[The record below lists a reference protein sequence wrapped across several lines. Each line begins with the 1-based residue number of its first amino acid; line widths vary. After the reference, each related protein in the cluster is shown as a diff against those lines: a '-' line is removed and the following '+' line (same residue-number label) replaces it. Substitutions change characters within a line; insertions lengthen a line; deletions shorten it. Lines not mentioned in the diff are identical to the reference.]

1 METARLGK
9 TGLLVSRSAFGA
21 LPIQRAEIG
30 EAVMI
35 LRAALSGGINFFDT
49 ARAYTDSEAKIGA
62 AFRGKR
68 DKVVLATKTQAQTA
82 EGLAIDLD
90 KSLSELRTDY
100 IDLYQF
106 HLAKKCYA
114 PGDPDGLYD
123 AALKARAEG
132 RIRHIGITTHRLDI
146 ALAAAKSG
154 LYETLQFPLSYLSSD
169 ADLEAVRLCR
179 ANDVGFIAMKA
190 LSGGLITDAAAAFSW
205 MRRQD
210 GVFPI
215 WGIQRMNELEE
226 FLDLEKNPPEYDDAM
241 RERIESDRRGLSGS
255 FCRGCGYCLPC
266 PAGIEINWI
275 ARMPQVLRRMKAG
288 DFLTGEWRAKM
299 KKSLECLHCG
309 LCSSRCPYELD
320 TPSLVEAAYADY
332 VQFAAEWDKTK

>member
-1 METARLGK
+1 MKTTRLGK
-9 TGLLVSRSAFGA
+9 TGIWVSRSAFGA
-21 LPIQRAEIG
+21 LPIQRIRTE
-30 EAVMI
+30 EAVTI
-35 LRAALSGGINFFDT
+35 LRAALDGGINFFDT
-49 ARAYTDSEAKIGA
+49 ARAYTDSEAKIGV
-62 AFRGKR
+62 AFRDKR
-68 DKVVLATKTQAQTA
+68 DKVVLATKTQSQTA
-82 EGLAIDLD
+82 EGLAADLE

-100 IDLYQF
+100 VDLYQF
-106 HLAKKCYA
+106 HLAKKCHA

-132 RIRHIGITTHRLDI
+132 RIRHIGITTHRLDV
-146 ALAAAKSG
+146 ALEAAKSG

-179 ANDVGFIAMKA
+179 EGDIGFIAMKA
-190 LSGGLITDAAAAFSW
+190 LSGGLITDVAAAFSW

-215 WGIQRMNELEE
+215 WGIQRMSELEE
-226 FLDLEKNPPEYDDAM
+226 FLALEENPPEYDASM
-241 RERIESDRRGLSGS
+241 RDRIESDRRELSGS

-266 PAGIEINWI
+266 PSGIEINWI

-299 KKSLECLHCG
+299 KRSLECVHCG

-320 TPSLVEAAYADY
+320 APSLIEAAYADY
-332 VQFAAEWDKTK
+332 VEFAAEWDG